1 MMNISLRDKDDQIG
15 LLAARYGAKNIRI
28 LGSRDADVDVVV
40 QMGPGRTFLDLIGL
54 WHSLEDLLGAKVDII
69 DEPRI

>member
-1 MMNISLRDKDDQIG
+1 MMNTPITDKGDQIG

-28 LGSRDADVDVVV
+28 IGSKDADLDVVV

-54 WHSLEDLLGAKVDII
+54 WHSLEDLLGVKVDII
-69 DEPRI
+69 DEP